1 MLLNPNFKYNNNNN
15 NANYPLTPISPN
27 SPLSSAGMMEML
39 ISNYDAMNSGF
50 DLQCELLQ
58 ECIEDVERNAKKY
71 HISYMIEKINY
82 GTLED
87 IKDLKGINEL
97 LAHRL
102 ITERRRGSFPNASA
116 LSRVGLSRD
125 MVETLIQNNC

>member
-1 MLLNPNFKYNNNNN
+1 MLINPNFKHSNHS
-15 NANYPLTPISPN
+15 NYPLTPISPN
-27 SPLSSAGMMEML
+27 SPLSSAVVMEIL
-39 ISNYDAMNSGF
+39 INNYDAINSGF
-50 DLQCELLQ
+50 DMQCELLQ
-58 ECIEDVERNAKKY
+58 DCIKDVEQNAKKY

-87 IKDLKGINEL
+87 VKHLNGVNEL

-102 ITERRRGSFPNASA
+102 INERKKGSFQNASA